1 MGINVVVTG
10 TGMTKFGELWSESVE
25 SLSKAACLE
34 ALEEAKLK
42 MTDIDVL
49 IVGNMLLSQLEMRA
63 HVGGVVSDAISFY
76 GPSAHVEAACA
87 SGGLAIYQAVSLL
100 KAGKA
105 KRVLVIG
112 VEKMTDAS
120 SEEIT
125 RALMA
130 AGSED
135 EQLSGLTFPSL
146 YALMMQDYMQK
157 FHVTAKEIGYASVS
171 SHAHGV
177 FNPLAQFRKAI
188 SIDNVMSSPVVSDPI
203 TQLMCSP
210 ISDGAAAVVLEAIE
224 DTKGK
229 VEIVGSG
236 HGGDTLAL
244 SKRKKRTEL
253 VATKQAVTVAIQES
267 GIQLKDIDV
276 VEVHDCFSIAHILA
290 IEDLGFVKKGVGA
303 KKVKMGF
310 GSLENKGVVVNSSG
324 GLKAC
329 GHPVGATGV
338 KQIVEVTRQLQ
349 GVCGKRQVRNAKVGL
364 THNVGGTGTT
374 AVVHI
379 LQRNI

>member
-1 MGINVVVTG
+1 MDINVVVTG
-10 TGMTKFGELWSESVE
+10 TGMTKFGELWSQSVE

-42 MTDIDVL
+42 MADIDALV
-49 IVGNMLLSQLEMRA
+49 VGNMLLSQLEMRA
-63 HVGGVVSDAISFY
+63 HVGGVVSDAVSFY

-87 SGGLAIYQAVSLL
+87 SGGLAVYQAVSLL

-105 KRVLVIG
+105 KRVLVVG

-146 YALMMQDYMQK
+146 YALMMQEYMQK
-157 FHVTAKEIGYASVS
+157 FHATAKDIGYASVS
-171 SHAHGV
+171 SHGNGV
-177 FNPLAQFRKAI
+177 ANPLAQFRKTV
-188 SIDNVMSSPVVSDPI
+188 SIEDVMGSPLVSDPI

-210 ISDGAAAVVLEAIE
+210 ISDGAAAVVLETVE

-236 HGGDTLAL
+236 HGGDTLSL

-253 VATKQAVTVAIQES
+253 VATKKAVTVALQES
-267 GIQLKDIDV
+267 GMSLQDIHV
-276 VEVHDCFSIAHILA
+276 IEVHDCFSIAHIMAL
-290 IEDLGFVKKGVGA
+290 EDLGFVKKGLGA
-303 KKVKMGF
+303 KRVKVGF
-310 GSLENKGVVVNSSG
+310 GSLQSKGVVVNSSG

-349 GVCGKRQVRNAKVGL
+349 GVCGKRQVKGALTGL

-379 LQRNI
+379 LRKHI